1 MEDQGER
8 SIIEVQLL
16 LGEATRIPSPVELAA
31 KNGHLG
37 TMTEL
42 RSCGLYNNSKILS
55 SALATACRE
64 GKDDCA
70 LYILQ
75 WYDEVYSAGEP
86 LRDLGGNTAL
96 HLAARHGNVR
106 LFQRIMD
113 SKYVPIDSLNNRR
126 LDPLHIAASFGRLAI
141 IQLFKDGSALGGTTA
156 DGTWRTLLNIA
167 AVAGYLD
174 VVSGS

>member
-42 RSCGLYNNSKILS
+42 RSCGLYNNT
-55 SALATACRE
+55 LATACRE

-75 WYDEVYSAGEP
+75 WYDEVYSAGEHC
-86 LRDLGGNTAL
+86 G
-96 HLAARHGNVR
+96 
-106 LFQRIMD
+106 I
-113 SKYVPIDSLNNRR
+113 
-126 LDPLHIAASFGRLAI
+126 
-141 IQLFKDGSALGGTTA
+141 
-156 DGTWRTLLNIA
+156 
-167 AVAGYLD
+167 
-174 VVSGS
+174 